1 MKANVTR
8 SLPCAIRNARK
19 GDGTE
24 LWKMATESG
33 TLDVNS
39 AYCYIM
45 LCEYF
50 ADTCFVA
57 EQDRKLIGFVSAL
70 RPPEMPDTLFV
81 WQIAVRDGYRG
92 RGIAEALLRTLHDAA
107 CRARVRFIETT
118 ITPSNTASQRLF
130 AKMAKTWK
138 SALVTK
144 AGFSAHLF
152 PEGAHETE
160 KLIRIGPLRHNT
172 HDRME
177 TVT

>member
-1 MKANVTR
+1 MNVNVTQ
-8 SLPCAIRNARK
+8 SLPCTIRNARK
-19 GDGTE
+19 GDGME
-24 LWKMATESG
+24 LWKLVKESG

-45 LCEYF
+45 LCDYF
-50 ADTCFVA
+50 ADTCIVA
-57 EQDRKLIGFVSAL
+57 EHNRNIIGFVSAL
-70 RPPEMPDTLFV
+70 RPPDMPETLFV
-81 WQIAVRDGYRG
+81 WQIAVRDRYRG
-92 RGIAEALLRTLHDAA
+92 RGIAEALLRTLYDTA
-107 CRARVRFIETT
+107 CRDQVRFIETT

-144 AGFSAHLF
+144 EGFASQLF
-152 PEGAHETE
+152 PDGAHETE
-160 KLIRIGPLRHNT
+160 KLIRIGPLPHNT

>member
-1 MKANVTR
+1 MEVNVTR
-8 SLPCAIRNARK
+8 SLPCTIRNARK

-24 LWKMATESG
+24 LWKLVTESG

-50 ADTCFVA
+50 AYTCLVA
-57 EQDRKLIGFVSAL
+57 ERNRKLIGFVSAL
-70 RPPEMPDTLFV
+70 RPPERTDTLFV

-92 RGIAEALLRTLHDAA
+92 RGIAESLLRTLYDTA
-107 CRARVRFIETT
+107 CRAQVRFMETT

-144 AGFSAHLF
+144 EGFSAHLF